1 MQTIAQTLAHRFF
14 LSVYLLTIPGDSP
27 CMPSVGDPLYWG
39 LVRKATNSLFQWQL
53 YPDLLALSHLNNTTY
68 AEESPGHF
76 LQEASFV
83 HASQYGY
90 LFFVLWSL
98 LFVPLSALKLAVCLS
113 LPSPACQCL

>member
-1 MQTIAQTLAHRFF
+1 ML
-14 LSVYLLTIPGDSP
+14 
-27 CMPSVGDPLYWG
+27 
-39 LVRKATNSLFQWQL
+39 K
-53 YPDLLALSHLNNTTY
+53 
-68 AEESPGHF
+68 ESPGHF